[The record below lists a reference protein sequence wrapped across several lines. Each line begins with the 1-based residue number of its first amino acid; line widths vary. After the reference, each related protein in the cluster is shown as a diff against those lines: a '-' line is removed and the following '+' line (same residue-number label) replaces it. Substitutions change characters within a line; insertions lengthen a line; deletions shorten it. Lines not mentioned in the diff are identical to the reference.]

1 MEEFMLKLPLGIGFL
16 VSFLLMSVLVVS
28 AADYPPRIEVSDVKA
43 RLDSGQNVVF
53 VDTRTGGAWSGSG
66 LIIPGAIRIRSGQ
79 DLAAAQKTLQ
89 KDDFIVTYCT

>member
-1 MEEFMLKLPLGIGFL
+1 MLKFSLRTGFL
-16 VSFLLMSVLVVS
+16 VSFLLLSVLVVS
-28 AADYPPRIEVSDVKA
+28 AADSPPRIEASDVKA
-43 RLDSGQNVVF
+43 RLDNGQSVVF

-79 DLAAAQKTLQ
+79 ELAAAQKALH